1 RPDLFDIG
9 FWHLKFG
16 HCTACVEF
24 ESSFGVSGWQCPETL
39 LQFKQEHEPVRLPF
53 VTVFADDACEVQLT
67 WFNDKPQFFGSLA
80 ACACVRRLAV
90 FGQEFASARTPKP
103 EVRLARAFEQ

>member
-1 RPDLFDIG
+1 
-9 FWHLKFG
+9 
-16 HCTACVEF
+16 
-24 ESSFGVSGWQCPETL
+24 
-39 LQFKQEHEPVRLPF
+39 VRLPF

-103 EVRLARAFEQ
+103 EVRLARAFEQQNFVVLIEAIEQGGDLVGQSCCVHKRNTYLNQSATFASD